1 MISLA
6 ISIVALF
13 IIGITAIV
21 FLAAF
26 GRALVYL
33 VMLIFVTWYLVEHP
47 SILYVTDAFFGL
59 TLIYVLVLL
68 FVPKRFIA
76 DNKDSFRLVKKKK

>member
-21 FLAAF
+21 FLAMF

-33 VMLIFVTWYLVEHP
+33 VIAIFAMWCIFEHP
-47 SILYVTDAFFGL
+47 ATLYVTDALLGIVL
-59 TLIYVLVLL
+59 VLLLVLL